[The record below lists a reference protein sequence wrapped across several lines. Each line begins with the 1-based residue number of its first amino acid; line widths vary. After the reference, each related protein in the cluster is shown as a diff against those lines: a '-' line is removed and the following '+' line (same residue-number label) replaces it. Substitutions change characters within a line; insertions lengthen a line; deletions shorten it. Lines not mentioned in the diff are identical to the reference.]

1 MLSGKRKK
9 DSLHQLSCTT
19 DTLSGMLAQE
29 VQLLSQSQPP
39 GDPARIKALKEVTGV
54 LKDLTGVAKAL
65 NEQGAR
71 LEAKQGGVVLLPAV
85 ELCDGE
91 EAEE

>member
-1 MLSGKRKK
+1 MLSGGRKK
-9 DSLHQLSCTT
+9 DSLRQLGCAT

-29 VQLLSQSQPP
+29 VRLLSERQAP
-39 GDPARIKALKEVTGV
+39 GDPARLKTLKEVTGV

-71 LEAKQGGVVLLPAV
+71 LEAQQGGVVLLPAA
-85 ELCDGE
+85 EICAGE

>member
-39 GDPARIKALKEVTGV
+39 GDPARIKALKEVR
-54 LKDLTGVAKAL
+54 A
-65 NEQGAR
+65 
-71 LEAKQGGVVLLPAV
+71 
-85 ELCDGE
+85 
-91 EAEE
+91 